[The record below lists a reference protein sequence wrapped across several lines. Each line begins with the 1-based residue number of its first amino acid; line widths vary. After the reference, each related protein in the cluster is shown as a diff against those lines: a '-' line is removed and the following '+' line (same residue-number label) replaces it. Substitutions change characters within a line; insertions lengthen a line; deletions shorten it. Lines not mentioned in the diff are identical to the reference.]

1 MSIQIKY
8 EVEQY
13 KVFPKKYH
21 SVSCDQM
28 CLQEMSAE
36 GKIG

>member
-8 EVEQY
+8 EVKQY
-13 KVFPKKYH
+13 KVFLKKYQ

-28 CLQEMSAE
+28 CLQKMSAE